1 MAWRLEWLAK
11 TERELKKLDPEVQR
25 RVHSKLN
32 DCIDNPYHYATR
44 LTNLPYY
51 RVRVGKYRIILDL
64 DENVLT
70 VVVMKIDRRGRVYD
84 R

>member
-1 MAWRLEWLAK
+1 MPRA
-11 TERELKKLDPEVQR
+11 ERELEKLDPEIQR
-25 RVHSKLN
+25 RIRDKIG
-32 DCIDNPYHYATR
+32 DCIDNPHHYATR

-64 DENVLT
+64 DENIRT
-70 VVVMKIDRRGRVYD
+70 VVVMKIDHRGRVYD